1 MALDKSNFHLSKTR
15 SFDDKDDS
23 KVMGVALVDGE
34 GEQVGGMEQPVPVRV
49 EGGDT
54 MLALLTELRI
64 MNLHLASMTGEN
76 FTQEDL

>member
-34 GEQVGGMEQPVPVRV
+34 GEHTGTATTPLNVIS
-49 EGGDT
+49 GDIF
-54 MLALLTELRI
+54 ERIEVQLRI
-64 MNLHLASMTGEN
+64 MNMHLAEITGET
-76 FTQEDL
+76 FKAEDI